1 MEIPLYKI
9 YWDEE
14 DLKAVVD
21 VLISGTNWAIGSS
34 VEEFEQ
40 TIANYVGREYAL
52 VFNSGTSALHALLI
66 AYGINEK
73 DEVIVPSF
81 TFIATANAP
90 VFVGATPVFADIEER
105 TLGLDPKDVEDKITK
120 KTKAIIAVHFAGC
133 ACEIK
138 ELRKIA
144 DKYNLILIEDAA
156 EAMGAKIDGE
166 MVGTFGDATMFSF
179 CQNKT
184 ITTGDGGAITTN
196 DKDIYEKLK
205 LIRSHGGRTG
215 FGYNFRLCNIL
226 SALGLSQLRKI
237 NMLTEMRR
245 INADYMISQGVGKPP
260 PENRFHTYQMFTIQ
274 SDNRDA
280 LKKKLADNGIAS
292 KVYFEP
298 IHLTDFYKGKKGD
311 LPITEKISKKILTL
325 PMYPRLNPE
334 EMDYIIKCFN

>member
-9 YWDEE
+9 YNDE
-14 DLKAVVD
+14 DDIKAVTD
-21 VLISGTNWAIGSS
+21 VIKSGTHWAIGDK
-34 VEEFEQ
+34 VEEFEN
-40 TIANYVGREYAL
+40 TLASYVGTEYAL
-52 VFNSGTSALHALLI
+52 TFNSGTSALHALMI
-66 AYGINEK
+66 AYGIGEK

-81 TFIATANAP
+81 TFIATANTP
-90 VFVGATPVFADIEER
+90 VFVGAIPVFADIEET
-105 TLGLDPKDVEDKITK
+105 TLGLDPKDVEAKITR

-138 ELRKIA
+138 ELRRIA

-156 EAMGAKIDGE
+156 EALGAKIDGE

-226 SALGLSQLRKI
+226 AALGLSQLKKI
-237 NMLTEMRR
+237 DTLTEMRR
-245 INADYMISQGVGKPP
+245 INAEYYISNGVGKKA
-260 PENRFHTYQMFTIQ
+260 PENRFHTYQMFKYNQ
-274 SDNRDA
+274 
-280 LKKKLADNGIAS
+280 
-292 KVYFEP
+292 
-298 IHLTDFYKGKKGD
+298 
-311 LPITEKISKKILTL
+311 ITEI
-325 PMYPRLNPE
+325 N
-334 EMDYIIKCFN
+334 